1 MKNKLWFSIF
11 TGYLLLLA
19 LLTLACGYLLERG
32 LERQV
37 QALMTS
43 EILKLSAR
51 FEQIKDLKTGSL
63 SAASDL
69 INDYQLGNSGFAWLI
84 DNKGRFLA
92 YSQRQRVLK
101 PQVIRDD
108 QKESIPFIL
117 QKKDMHGKIFSAKIS
132 NRFVVFTKIPGT
144 DWIVALTCL
153 KEDVSRIAY
162 KGLKEMALAFYLLSF
177 LGLVISYFIAK
188 GHVRP
193 IRRFYEF
200 MSSLSSGNLDVEP
213 PPSEKMDGDMKDWQL
228 ISQRIK
234 DKLKDSEIPDSSP
247 LTGLPSN
254 KSLQNVLFKI
264 IDSKNP
270 LALAF
275 LDINHFGSYN
285 RKYGFEKGD
294 SVIRL
299 TAALIANK
307 AGEFGNSEDFVA
319 HLGADHFAIVTT
331 PDKVEGICREI
342 ISAFDEQIR
351 HHYSAE
357 DLKHGYILSKDR
369 KGNIDKFHIMTLS
382 IGVATNN
389 QKQMIHPLQIIQTT
403 AEIRDYLRGREE
415 SSYLVDRRA
424 EERENTQDENPP
436 KSDRKE
442 PV

>member
-11 TGYLLLLA
+11 AGYLLLLA
-19 LLTLACGYLLERG
+19 LLTLACGYVFERG

-51 FEQIKDLKTGSL
+51 FEQIRGLKTGAL

-69 INDYQLGNSGFAWLI
+69 VNEYQLGNSGFVWLI
-84 DNKGRFLA
+84 DRKGRFLA

-101 PQVIRDD
+101 PQVLIDD
-108 QKESIPFIL
+108 QKETIPFIL
-117 QKKDMHGKIFSAKIS
+117 NSRYMNGKIFSARIS
-132 NRFVVFTKIPGT
+132 SRFVAFTKIPGT
-144 DWIVALTCL
+144 DWIAALTCL
-153 KEDVSRIAY
+153 KEEVSRIAD
-162 KGLKEMALAFYLLSF
+162 KSLKEMALAFYLMAF
-177 LGLVISYFIAK
+177 LGLVASYFIAK
-188 GHVRP
+188 GYTRP
-193 IRRFYEF
+193 IRQFYEF
-200 MSSLSSGNLDVEP
+200 MSSLSSGNFDVEP
-213 PPSEKMDGDMKDWQL
+213 PSEKVDGEIRDLQL

-234 DKLKDSEIPDSSP
+234 DKLKESESPDASP

-264 IDSKNP
+264 IDSKKP
-270 LALAF
+270 LAMAF
-275 LDINHFGSYN
+275 VDINHFGSYN

-307 AGEFGNSEDFVA
+307 TGELGNSCDFVA
-319 HLGADHFAIVTT
+319 HLGADHFAVVTT

-382 IGVATNN
+382 IGIATNN
-389 QKQMIHPLQIIQTT
+389 QKQMIHPLQIVQTT

-424 EERENTQDENPP
+424 EERESTQDEKSP
-436 KSDRKE
+436 KSE
-442 PV
+442 

>member
-11 TGYLLLLA
+11 AGYLLLLA
-19 LLTLACGYLLERG
+19 LLTLACGYLLEIG

-51 FEQIKDLKTGSL
+51 FERIKDLKTGAL

-69 INDYQLGNSGFAWLI
+69 VNDYQLGNSGFTWLI
-84 DNKGRFLA
+84 DSKGRFLA

-101 PQVIRDD
+101 PQVLIDD
-108 QKESIPFIL
+108 KKESIPFIL
-117 QKKDMHGKIFSAKIS
+117 KKLDIHGKIFSAKIS
-132 NRFVVFTKIPGT
+132 NRFVIFTKIPGT

-153 KEDVSRIAY
+153 KEDVSRIAD
-162 KGLKEMALAFYLLSF
+162 KGLKEMALAFYLLAF
-177 LGLVISYFIAK
+177 LSLVISYFIAK
-188 GHVRP
+188 GYIRP
-193 IRRFYEF
+193 MRQFYEF
-200 MSSLSSGNLDVEP
+200 MSSLSSGNFDAEP
-213 PPSEKMDGDMKDWQL
+213 PPSDKMDADMKDLQL

-234 DKLKDSEIPDSSP
+234 DKLKESESPDSSP

-264 IDSKNP
+264 IDSKKP

-275 LDINHFGSYN
+275 VDINHFGSFN

-294 SVIRL
+294 SVLRL

-307 AGEFGNSEDFVA
+307 AGEFGNSDDFVA
-319 HLGADHFAIVTT
+319 HLGADHFAIVST
-331 PDKVEGICREI
+331 PDKVEDISREI

-351 HHYSAE
+351 LHYSAE

-382 IGVATNN
+382 IGIATNN
-389 QKQMIHPLQIIQTT
+389 QKQMIHPLQIVQTT

-424 EERENTQDENPP
+424 EERESPQEEKPS
-436 KSDRKE
+436 KSE
-442 PV
+442 